1 MKKILSMLG
10 FVLMLMCVGFAF
22 TSCGDDDEEDEFDPS
37 NPIIGT
43 WMTEKQAGAYGTIT
57 YRKNGTFSM
66 GVYIP
71 DDMKTDNEFVKT
83 VIEMSMPKVEGT
95 YTTDGSKINIT
106 VTSYSLG
113 GMDIMS
119 QLKVTNQTA
128 TYSVSKDNKK
138 LTIKCKDYYSGIS
151 ETQVYTRK

>member
-1 MKKILSMLG
+1 MKKFLSMLS

-22 TSCGDDDEEDEFDPS
+22 TSCGDDDDDDELDPS
-37 NPIIGT
+37 NPIVGT
-43 WMTEKQAGAYGTIT
+43 WKTEEQSGAYGTIT
-57 YRKNGTFSM
+57 FRKNGTFSM

-71 DDMKTDNEFVKT
+71 DGMKTDNELVKT
-83 VIEMSMPKVEGT
+83 AIEMSMPKVEGT

-106 VTSYSLG
+106 VTKYALG
-113 GMDIMS
+113 GMDLMS
-119 QLKVTNQTA
+119 QLAAPNQTA